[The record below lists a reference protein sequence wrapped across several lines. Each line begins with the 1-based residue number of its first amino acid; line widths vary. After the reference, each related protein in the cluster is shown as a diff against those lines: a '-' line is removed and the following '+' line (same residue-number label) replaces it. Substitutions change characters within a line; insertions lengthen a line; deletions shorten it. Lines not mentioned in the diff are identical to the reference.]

1 MTFTTTNTPELQL
14 KHLASMA
21 NSLARRLEIAKA
33 QNNEHLTQ
41 LLEREYAQLIAEN
54 NSVQLLSSEPSLLQA
69 AKAWFQRQWQNLA
82 DTIPNFY
89 QLHIQKIVAEDG
101 QLRWLAYYPKTGQT
115 FCTDSETELHLWVQ
129 KHYWNA

>member
-33 QNNEHLTQ
+33 QNNEYLTQ
-41 LLEREYAQLIAEN
+41 LLEREYAELIAESQ
-54 NSVQLLSSEPSLLQA
+54 SVRSLASELPLIRA

-82 DTIPNFY
+82 DTVPNLY
-89 QLHIQKIVAEDG
+89 QLHVQQIVAEDG

-115 FCTDSETELHLWVQ
+115 FCTDSETEMRLWVQ
-129 KHYWNA
+129 KHYWCV